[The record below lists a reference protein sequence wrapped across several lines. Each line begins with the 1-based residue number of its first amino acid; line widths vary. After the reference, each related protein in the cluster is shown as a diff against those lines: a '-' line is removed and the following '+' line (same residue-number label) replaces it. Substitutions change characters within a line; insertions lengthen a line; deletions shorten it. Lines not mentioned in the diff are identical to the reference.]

1 MRIRLMLVFIGD
13 IAYSFFGI
21 FIGLRP
27 NGCFVNRTNGDGTAS
42 GFARY
47 DQNLDHAGMLSSP
60 SGERRL

>member
-1 MRIRLMLVFIGD
+1 MNKVDVSFIGD

-21 FIGLRP
+21 STGLRP
-27 NGCFVNRTNGDGTAS
+27 NGCFVSRTNGDGTAS